1 MKQRWMLLFFCM
13 TGLLFAFA
21 CGRKV
26 PEAPESATT
35 LTLFPT
41 ITQAPSPVPTAV
53 EPTLSPV
60 PSVLI
65 PDDIVDTGKEPYTYD
80 EMCEDLEL
88 LAYAYPDIISLSW
101 EGKSADGRR
110 IPAVLFGNP
119 EAEHTLFIQAAIHG
133 REHLTT
139 LLVMEQLETYA
150 REYDTG
156 SYSGRTYRE
165 IFSDVALLVVPMTN
179 PDGVSISQLGTESIE
194 TEELRALVEGF
205 YERDGA
211 GMTREYF
218 YRRYKAN
225 ANGVDLNRNFAYG
238 FEEFVG
244 NAVPAADRYKG
255 EAPASEPET
264 RYLMELTE
272 SRQTAAALSYHAT
285 GSVLYWDFGQ
295 TGAFREKCFSFVNVV
310 HELTGYRIVYAAS
323 EKQDAA
329 GYCEWA
335 AGIKGIPEVTI
346 EIGTVA
352 APLPISQFE
361 NIWLEN
367 RDVPAAVAVQV
378 QKLYENA
385 E

>member
-13 TGLLFAFA
+13 VLTVLVFA
-21 CGRKV
+21 CERKMTDT
-26 PEAPESATT
+26 PESATT

-41 ITQAPSPVPTAV
+41 ITQSPSPVPTAV

-65 PDDIVDTGKEPYTYD
+65 PDDIVDTEKEPYTYD

-119 EAEHTLFIQAAIHG
+119 DAEHTLFIQAAIHG

-272 SRQTAAALSYHAT
+272 SRRTAAALSYHAT

-295 TGAFREKCFSFVNVV
+295 TGAFREKCLSFVNVV

-361 NIWLEN
+361 NIWMEN